1 MASSGKIWIF
11 VGVGA
16 ALLVGVGAVLGTA
29 VYCRRRRQR
38 KIKDS
43 TVLEGEPEYID
54 GLQLLD

>member
-11 VGVGA
+11 AGVGA
-16 ALLVGVGAVLGTA
+16 ALLVGAVLGTA

-43 TVLEGEPEYID
+43 TVLEGEPDYID

>member
-11 VGVGA
+11 AGVGA
-16 ALLVGVGAVLGTA
+16 ALLVGAVLGTA